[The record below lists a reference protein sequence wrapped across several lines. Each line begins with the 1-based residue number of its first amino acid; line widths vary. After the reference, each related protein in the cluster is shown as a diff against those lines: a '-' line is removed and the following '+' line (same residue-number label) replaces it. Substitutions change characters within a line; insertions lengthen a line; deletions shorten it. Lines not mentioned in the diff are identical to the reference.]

1 MALVVGGMPLSLSLL
16 ARNAICDIIYS
27 MKLIKTVKCKL
38 EVDKELADVLRETL
52 NRFAECCNDIRV
64 ISKKHKTTNKV
75 KLQHLCYYDLKA
87 KYQLQANLIIRAIAR
102 VAAALKGK
110 RPPKVF
116 RPTSMSLDARTFSF
130 IEKKEEISIATH
142 AGRKHIKLAI
152 GNFQRGLLKGQK
164 PKAAT
169 LSYNRNKKVFYIN
182 LVLEEE
188 VTVPSGGTPVG
199 VDRGLYNIATTS
211 NGQTFSGKQV
221 MHVRRHYSKLRQR
234 LQSKG
239 TKSAKRRLKLLSGK
253 ESRYMKDIN
262 HCISKA
268 IITNCKPGDMI
279 VLEELTHIRDRVKTA
294 RKQRSMIHSWAFFEL
309 QQFIEYKANFAGLP
323 VIYVD
328 PRYTSQRCSKC
339 GEIGIRNKHKFWCPY
354 CNMANNADF
363 NAAYNIRKVSLTL
376 SDGLSSTSPYVANV
390 DAKVPEQLA
399 LFNVN

>member
-1 MALVVGGMPLSLSLL
+1 
-16 ARNAICDIIYS
+16 

-38 EVDKELADVLRETL
+38 QVDKDMADILRETL

-64 ISKKHKTTNKV
+64 IAEENGTTNKV
-75 KLQHLCYYDLKA
+75 ELQHLCYHELKA

-102 VAAALKGK
+102 VATALKGK
-110 RPPKVF
+110 RPSKVF
-116 RPTSMSLDARTFSF
+116 RPTSMDLDARTFSF
-130 IEKKEEISIATH
+130 IERKEEISISTY
-142 AGRKHIKLAI
+142 AGRKHIKLAL

-182 LVLEEE
+182 ICLETE
-188 VTVPSGGTPVG
+188 VIVPSGGNPVG

-221 MHVRRHYSKLRQR
+221 MHVRKHYSKLRQR

-268 IITNCKPGDMI
+268 IVANCKAGDML
-279 VLEELTHIRDRVKTA
+279 VLEELTYIRDRVKSA
-294 RKQRSMIHSWAFFEL
+294 RSQRLIMHSWTFAQL
-309 QQFIEYKANFAGLP
+309 QQFIEYKANAVGIP
-323 VIYVD
+323 VMYID
-328 PRYTSQRCSKC
+328 PRYTSQRCSRC
-339 GEIGIRNKHKFWCPY
+339 DEIGIRNKHKFWCPH

-376 SDGLSSTSPYVANV
+376 SDGLLSASQT
-390 DAKVPEQLA
+390 
-399 LFNVN
+399 